1 MDWLNPEDELW
12 GVSQHLIPERSGFCW
27 FLADTF
33 HQSKTMQIPN
43 FFILEGGFLGG
54 QLNVPIEDSPVSF

>member
-12 GVSQHLIPERSGFCW
+12 GVSEHLIPECW

-33 HQSKTMQIPN
+33 HQLKTIQIPN
-43 FFILEGGFLGG
+43 FFILEGEFLEG
-54 QLNVPIEDSPVSF
+54 QLNVPIEDSPVSLYPEP

>member
-12 GVSQHLIPERSGFCW
+12 GVSDDLIPECW

-33 HQSKTMQIPN
+33 HQLKTIQIPN
-43 FFILEGGFLGG
+43 FFILEGEFLGG
-54 QLNVPIEDSPVSF
+54 QLNVPIEDSPVSFYPES